1 MKTESSMTQD
11 LFKQMLAGDSSE
23 WAMLTPFDQDQA
35 RKAQSIVQAAFNE
48 YGLAE
53 ELVGRAWLVRACYDA
68 HQADWDLRGWSA
80 QPRKSYPFDRVERGE
95 RPFPHLLTIPSTTS
109 TNTLVVMVAYQE
121 VNFRG
126 YGDLGTAQ
134 FYSLGLH
141 PSADAAEQAMRELTQ
156 AIRFLLNDVPRLT
169 GRGERAE
176 SRGSGRWDDAPD
188 F

>member
-1 MKTESSMTQD
+1 MKHETSQVMD
-11 LFKQMLAGDSSE
+11 LFKQMLEGNATEYS
-23 WAMLTPFDQDQA
+23 MLTPFDQDKA
-35 RKAQSIVQAAFNE
+35 RQAQSIVGSAFAE

-80 QPRKSYPFDRVERGE
+80 QPSKFYPFDRVERGE

-109 TNTLVVMVAYQE
+109 TNTLVVMV
-121 VNFRG
+121 VFRDTNFRG
-126 YGDLGTAQ
+126 YGDLDTAQ

-141 PSADAAEQAMRELTQ
+141 PSADAAEFEARQLTQ
-156 AIRFLLNDVPRLT
+156 AIRFLLNDLPRLT

-176 SRGSGRWDDAPD
+176 SRGSGRWTDAPD